1 MKFIKNNILII
12 ALIGVMFSCNPLE
25 ETYDEI
31 DAMKEEVGQDLGL
44 SVSYSLIEEDYTAIA
59 TSLRRNANAEDSAK
73 ADFVSEYNAF
83 NANISFGT
91 FLGDLVNEKY
101 PQLNKGAAVKVTY
114 RLLEG
119 ESFEDIS
126 EEYVNSLEYTLD
138 ADDYAL
144 VSAQAGSLGFF
155 DSEIDVEEELPGLL
169 ASAIQS
175 PNDGDIVTAVYETVD
190 TPYALLPAGQTIFS
204 EDFLTDLGGFE
215 SIDISGAQ
223 SWRWR
228 SFGEAEESFAEMS
241 GFSGVQVANEDWMV
255 SPEIDLSSA
264 TGAITLVLTQ
274 QMNFAGAS
282 EFGDELRIVYS
293 RNYSGDVTTATWI
306 DITLDQLP
314 AGDNNDPVVGSSS
327 LAEAGGNKIHLG
339 FYYRSTDTYAAR
351 WRIVN
356 IDIEEGVA
364 PETQTVNTL
373 YQYDGSEWVNAF
385 DDAYYLTSD
394 DYDAMGEGN
403 NQPGRFDNFSSSTL
417 PNDYLPTFLADLFP
431 FAQEGDEFVVV
442 YKYFSGG
449 VSTRGSGYVFESGMW
464 TPMVNDD
471 QIVNRTDQYVN
482 TGQEFVFNP
491 SVTLTMVSSDFQ
503 IITDEVKKTRPE
515 LVNSFGTGED
525 LYGADAFFVN
535 FDTRLSS
542 RLEEDD
548 NGEPL
553 QPEYIGLSAEESAAL
568 IAERVTEGIK
578 VMLEVKYA
586 DVQPID
592 GIDIF
597 YTVSYVT
604 FDGTDGTGT
613 EVFLVTGPGTF
624 EAQ

>member
-1 MKFIKNNILII
+1 
-12 ALIGVMFSCNPLE
+12 MFSCNPLE